1 MAEPSTAI
9 HGVQE
14 LIDRIRDEGIQE
26 TRQRAEKI
34 LDDAR
39 KEAEAILAKAKEEAD
54 VMVAA
59 SAAEIESRDKSAM
72 EALKLAARDAVLQLK
87 TGVARAF
94 EDHVRRLV
102 TTATMDKELIR
113 TIVLVLARDKAKEV
127 TMDSDLEI
135 MVAKALFEDAEL
147 DESLRDR
154 GKKQILSLSG
164 DMLREGV
171 ELIPSDDVKGGVRI
185 KLVGEDLEIDLTDE
199 AIADLLI
206 QFMSPRF
213 ISILA
218 GEEG

>member
-39 KEAEAILAKAKEEAD
+39 REAEAILAKAKEEAD
-54 VMVAA
+54 VMKAA

-213 ISILA
+213 VSILA

>member
-113 TIVLVLARDKAKEV
+113 TIVLALARDKAKEV